1 MRTRE
6 EQVYWLVAAHS
17 KEKKAILQALYR
29 SGGRQSITDVP
40 VQGTFWSEERLIQGG
55 LVLEQLENL
64 GGRMITLWDE
74 EYPDVLRVALKTSAP
89 LVLYAIGDVTL
100 LRRSKKVAF
109 AGSRNACQEAIA
121 LSRKIAEAF
130 VRVGYTIVTGF
141 APGIDRNVTQAA
153 LHSGGATIGVLPQ
166 GLIRKETQ
174 SLIRQFWRFISNG
187 QLLLVS
193 EVHPYAPWHAQYAMM
208 RNRIIAGLADQLVV
222 GQSSVKVSES
232 KGKKRFSGTWHC
244 AEVARKIGKPV
255 YVLDLPIA
263 GNQALIREG
272 IAVPWSDAL
281 LPR

>member
-29 SGGRQSITDVP
+29 NGGERPITDVP
-40 VQGTFWSEERLIQGG
+40 VQGEFWNQERLIQGG

-74 EYPDVLRVALKTSAP
+74 EYPDILRTTLKTSAP
-89 LVLYAIGDVTL
+89 LVLYVIGNVSL
-100 LRRSKKVAF
+100 LQAPRKVAF
-109 AGSRNACQEAIA
+109 AGSRSACQEAIV

-130 VRVGYTIVTGF
+130 AQMGYTIVTGF

-153 LHSGGATIGVLPQ
+153 LNSKGTAIGVLPQ
-166 GLIRKETQ
+166 GLVRKETQ
-174 SLIRQFWRFISNG
+174 SLIRQFWRFISSG
-187 QLLLVS
+187 QLLLIS

-208 RNRIIAGLADQLVV
+208 RNRIIAGLANQLIV
-222 GQSSVKVSES
+222 GQSNPKVFES
-232 KGKKRFSGTWHC
+232 GGKKRFSGTWHC
-244 AEVARKIGKPV
+244 AEIACRMGKPV

-263 GNQALIREG
+263 GNQALIRER
-272 IAVPWSDAL
+272 IAAPWSDAL